1 MAVNFNTIRGVDQ
14 WADAFPEQFQP
25 LDPTQRTNL
34 AAALTLGVHEGWKP
48 TAEDVQAL
56 ADQAAGKRSELTMQD
71 CVEAAKRPTQ
81 AE

>member
-14 WADAFPEQFQP
+14 WVD
-25 LDPTQRTNL
+25 L
-34 AAALTLGVHEGWKP
+34 AEALTLGVHEGWKP

-56 ADQAAGKRSELTMQD
+56 ADQAAGKRPELTMQD
-71 CVEAAKRPTQ
+71 CIKAAKESTQ